1 LITSRIV
8 NPLVEMI
15 NLLIKIR
22 ENEIYEEKEKLI
34 DVLSHLL

>member
-1 LITSRIV
+1 
-8 NPLVEMI
+8 MI